1 MKRLRFVAGA
11 VIVFAGAVLLLM
23 FAGTRESLRA
33 SAPPFPASQS
43 FLGFDRNEYPGDAGM
58 KILRHDFSF
67 TGFWLSPPPGEK
79 TNRNSWTGKREFL
92 RAQGFGFLALYRG
105 RDSRELK
112 NDSDAKEKG
121 TLDARN
127 AATAAKAEGFSPG
140 STIFLDI
147 EEGGR
152 LPSSYH
158 LYLRAF
164 ADGIVRDGYRPGVY
178 CSGMPVKEEPGVSI
192 TTAEDIRASEAPR
205 EFIFWVYNDACPPS
219 PGCALPQ
226 EPPPPATSGIKAA
239 AVWQYA
245 QSPRRKEFS
254 AHCPA
259 KYAPDGNCYAPS
271 DSAHRWFL
279 DLNSS
284 SSPDPSSGSK

>member
-1 MKRLRFVAGA
+1 
-11 VIVFAGAVLLLM
+11 
-23 FAGTRESLRA
+23 
-33 SAPPFPASQS
+33 
-43 FLGFDRNEYPGDAGM
+43 M
-58 KILRHDFSF
+58 KILRRDFTF
-67 TGFWLSPPPGEK
+67 TGFWLSPPPSGK
-79 TNRNSWTGKREFL
+79 TNKNSWTGKREFL

-105 RDSRELK
+105 RDSREVK
-112 NDSDAKEKG
+112 NDAVAKEKG

-127 AATAAKAEGFSPG
+127 AATAAKTEGFSPG
-140 STIFLDI
+140 SIIFLDI

-164 ADGIVRDGYRPGVY
+164 ADELARDGFRPGVY

-192 TTAEDIRASEAPR
+192 TTVEDIRTTEAPR
-205 EFIFWVYNDACPPS
+205 EFAFWAYNDACPPS
-219 PGCALPQ
+219 PGCAFPP
-226 EPPPPATSGIKAA
+226 EPPAPSTSGIGAA
-239 AVWQYA
+239 SVWQYA

-271 DSAHRWFL
+271 DTAQQWFL
-279 DLNSS
+279 DVNSS
-284 SSPDPSSGSK
+284 SSPDPSSSGK